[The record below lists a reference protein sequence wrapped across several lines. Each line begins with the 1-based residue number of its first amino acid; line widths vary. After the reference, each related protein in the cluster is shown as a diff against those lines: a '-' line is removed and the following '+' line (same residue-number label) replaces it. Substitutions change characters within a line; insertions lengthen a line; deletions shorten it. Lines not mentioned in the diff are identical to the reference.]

1 MAALNVDRGLLDQ
14 FYKLADNKDVQR
26 IEAAIKII
34 RYINFNKVKNHLST
48 IFKCKETY
56 IPLHTKN
63 VCSPPE

>member
-34 RYINFNKVKNHLST
+34 RYVNFNKVMKR
-48 IFKCKETY
+48 I
-56 IPLHTKN
+56 TKATKYDSVN
-63 VCSPPE
+63 MNEM